1 MIAAFLKKDCN
12 YRNNCGIQLRD
23 VNQCSLMK
31 KKKKKLDVHMMFFPF
46 LCFGIPDLASEILKM
61 LIRVCF
67 RDVLQPSIC

>member
-31 KKKKKLDVHMMFFPF
+31 RKKKKLDVHMMFFPF
-46 LCFGIPDLASEILKM
+46 LCFGIPDLA
-61 LIRVCF
+61 
-67 RDVLQPSIC
+67 